1 MNALGYSKTDQVKYE
16 EFKANRTKIFAE
28 AKPFL
33 DKALTIK
40 PDNASVKAALGN
52 IDSLTK

>member
-1 MNALGYSKTDQVKYE
+1 MVKADQVKYE
-16 EFKANRTKIFAE
+16 EFKGNRTKIFAE